1 MSLYLHTNWNNSKL
15 ESVFM
20 KKLILII
27 ASAAAFFLV
36 AGAEDKPVTFNQ
48 LPECARSFID
58 NNYQSVKL
66 VLATKDDDF
75 IRPEFHVVLENGV
88 ALQFDNDGRLE
99 KIASR
104 SGDIPASV
112 IPKQIT
118 DVVKSHYPDAHIV
131 EYEVDRKTY
140 EVKLSN
146 RMEIT
151 FDSAFR
157 MIEIDD

>member
-1 MSLYLHTNWNNSKL
+1 
-15 ESVFM
+15 M

-27 ASAAAFFLV
+27 VSLAAFMSVLR
-36 AGAEDKPVTFNQ
+36 AEDKPVTFNQ
-48 LPECARSFID
+48 LPESARNFID
-58 NNYQSVKL
+58 SNYQSVKL

-104 SGDIPASV
+104 SGDIPAAV

-118 DVVKSHYPDAHIV
+118 DIVKSHYPDAYIV

-146 RMEIT
+146 RIEIT
-151 FDSAFR
+151 FDSSFR
-157 MIEIDD
+157 LVEIDD

>member
-1 MSLYLHTNWNNSKL
+1 
-15 ESVFM
+15 M

-27 ASAAAFFLV
+27 VSLAAFMSV
-36 AGAEDKPVTFNQ
+36 VRAEDKPVTFNQ
-48 LPECARSFID
+48 LPESARNVID
-58 NNYQSVKL
+58 SNYQSVKL

-104 SGDIPASV
+104 SGDIPAAV

-118 DVVKSHYPDAHIV
+118 DIVKSHYPDAYIV

-146 RMEIT
+146 RIEIT
-151 FDSAFR
+151 FDSSFR
-157 MIEIDD
+157 LVEIDD

>member
-1 MSLYLHTNWNNSKL
+1 MIVS
-15 ESVFM
+15 
-20 KKLILII
+20 I
-27 ASAAAFFLV
+27 AAFVSV

-48 LPECARSFID
+48 LPEGARTFLD
-58 NNYQSVKL
+58 TNYQKVKL

-75 IRPEFHVVLENGV
+75 IRPEFNVVLENGV
-88 ALQFDNDGRLE
+88 AIQFDNDGRLE

-104 SGDIPASV
+104 SGDIPAAV

-118 DVVKSHYPDAHIV
+118 DIVKSHYPDAYIV

-146 RMEIT
+146 RIEIT
-151 FDSAFR
+151 FDSSFR

>member
-1 MSLYLHTNWNNSKL
+1 
-15 ESVFM
+15 M

-27 ASAAAFFLV
+27 VSLAAFMSV
-36 AGAEDKPVTFNQ
+36 VRAEDKPVTFNQ
-48 LPECARSFID
+48 LPESARNFID
-58 NNYQSVKL
+58 SNYPSVKL

-104 SGDIPASV
+104 SGDIPAAV

-118 DVVKSHYPDAHIV
+118 DIVKSHYPDAYIV

-146 RMEIT
+146 RIEIT
-151 FDSAFR
+151 FDSSFR
-157 MIEIDD
+157 LVEIDD

>member
-1 MSLYLHTNWNNSKL
+1 
-15 ESVFM
+15 M

-27 ASAAAFFLV
+27 VSIAAFVSV

-48 LPECARSFID
+48 LPEGARTFLD
-58 NNYQSVKL
+58 TNYQKVKL

-75 IRPEFHVVLENGV
+75 IRPEFNVVLENGV
-88 ALQFDNDGRLE
+88 AIQFDNDGRLE

-104 SGDIPASV
+104 SGDIPAAV
-112 IPKQIT
+112 MPKQIT
-118 DVVKSHYPDAHIV
+118 DIVKSHYPDAYIV

-146 RMEIT
+146 RIEIT
-151 FDSAFR
+151 FDSSFR

>member
-1 MSLYLHTNWNNSKL
+1 
-15 ESVFM
+15 M
-20 KKLILII
+20 KKLILMIVSI
-27 ASAAAFFLV
+27 AAFVSV

-48 LPECARSFID
+48 LPEGARTFLD
-58 NNYQSVKL
+58 TNYQKVKL

-75 IRPEFHVVLENGV
+75 IRPEFNVVLENGV
-88 ALQFDNDGRLE
+88 AIQFDNDGRLE

-104 SGDIPASV
+104 SGDIPAAV

-118 DVVKSHYPDAHIV
+118 DIVKSHYPDAYIV

-146 RMEIT
+146 RIEIT
-151 FDSAFR
+151 FDSSFR
-157 MIEIDD
+157 LVEIDD

>member
-1 MSLYLHTNWNNSKL
+1 
-15 ESVFM
+15 M

-27 ASAAAFFLV
+27 VSLAAFMSV
-36 AGAEDKPVTFNQ
+36 VRAEDKPVTFNQ
-48 LPECARSFID
+48 LPESARSFID
-58 NNYQSVKL
+58 SNYQSVKL

-104 SGDIPASV
+104 SGDIPAAV

-118 DVVKSHYPDAHIV
+118 DIVKSHYPDAYIV

-140 EVKLSN
+140 GVKLSN
-146 RMEIT
+146 RIEIT
-151 FDSAFR
+151 FDSSFR
-157 MIEIDD
+157 LVEIDD

>member
-1 MSLYLHTNWNNSKL
+1 
-15 ESVFM
+15 M

-27 ASAAAFFLV
+27 VSLAAFMSV
-36 AGAEDKPVTFNQ
+36 ARAEDKPVTFNQ
-48 LPECARSFID
+48 LPESARNFID
-58 NNYQSVKL
+58 SNYQSVKL

-104 SGDIPASV
+104 SGDIPAAV
-112 IPKQIT
+112 IPKQIA
-118 DVVKSHYPDAHIV
+118 DIVKSHYPDAYIV

-146 RMEIT
+146 RIEIT
-151 FDSAFR
+151 FDSSFR
-157 MIEIDD
+157 LVEIDD

>member
-1 MSLYLHTNWNNSKL
+1 
-15 ESVFM
+15 M

-27 ASAAAFFLV
+27 VSIAAFVSV

-48 LPECARSFID
+48 LPEGARTFLD
-58 NNYQSVKL
+58 TNYQKVKL

-75 IRPEFHVVLENGV
+75 IRPEFNVVLENGV
-88 ALQFDNDGRLE
+88 AIQFDNDGRLE

-104 SGDIPASV
+104 SGDIPAAV

-118 DVVKSHYPDAHIV
+118 DIVKSHYPDAYIV

-146 RMEIT
+146 RIEIT
-151 FDSAFR
+151 FDSSFR
-157 MIEIDD
+157 LVEIDD

>member
-1 MSLYLHTNWNNSKL
+1 
-15 ESVFM
+15 M

-27 ASAAAFFLV
+27 VSLAAFMSV
-36 AGAEDKPVTFNQ
+36 ARAEDKPITFNQ
-48 LPECARSFID
+48 LPESARNFID
-58 NNYQSVKL
+58 SNYQSVKL

-104 SGDIPASV
+104 SGDIPAAV

-118 DVVKSHYPDAHIV
+118 DIVKSHYPDAYIV

-146 RMEIT
+146 RIEIT
-151 FDSAFR
+151 FDSSFR
-157 MIEIDD
+157 LVEIDD

>member
-1 MSLYLHTNWNNSKL
+1 
-15 ESVFM
+15 M

-27 ASAAAFFLV
+27 VSLAAFMSV
-36 AGAEDKPVTFNQ
+36 VRAEDKPVTFNQ
-48 LPECARSFID
+48 LPESARNFID
-58 NNYQSVKL
+58 SNYQSVKL

-104 SGDIPASV
+104 SGDIPTAV

-118 DVVKSHYPDAHIV
+118 DIVKSHYPDAYIV

-146 RMEIT
+146 RIEIT
-151 FDSAFR
+151 FDSSFR
-157 MIEIDD
+157 LVEIDD

>member
-1 MSLYLHTNWNNSKL
+1 
-15 ESVFM
+15 M

-27 ASAAAFFLV
+27 VSLAAFMSV
-36 AGAEDKPVTFNQ
+36 VRAEDKPVTFNQ
-48 LPECARSFID
+48 LPESARNFID
-58 NNYQSVKL
+58 SNYQSVKL

-104 SGDIPASV
+104 SGDIPAAV

-118 DVVKSHYPDAHIV
+118 DIVKSHYPDAFIV

-146 RMEIT
+146 RIEIT
-151 FDSAFR
+151 FDSSFR
-157 MIEIDD
+157 LVEIDD

>member
-1 MSLYLHTNWNNSKL
+1 
-15 ESVFM
+15 M

-27 ASAAAFFLV
+27 VSLAAFMSV
-36 AGAEDKPVTFNQ
+36 VRAEDKPVTFNQ
-48 LPECARSFID
+48 LPESARNFID
-58 NNYQSVKL
+58 SNYQSVKL

-104 SGDIPASV
+104 SGDILAAV

-118 DVVKSHYPDAHIV
+118 DIVKSHYPDAYIV

-146 RMEIT
+146 RIEIT
-151 FDSAFR
+151 FDSSFR
-157 MIEIDD
+157 LVEIDD

>member
-1 MSLYLHTNWNNSKL
+1 
-15 ESVFM
+15 M
-20 KKLILII
+20 KKLILMIVSI
-27 ASAAAFFLV
+27 AAFVSV

-48 LPECARSFID
+48 LPEGARTFLD
-58 NNYQSVKL
+58 TNYQKVKL

-75 IRPEFHVVLENGV
+75 IRPEFNVVLENGV
-88 ALQFDNDGRLE
+88 AIQFDNDGRLE

-104 SGDIPASV
+104 SGDIPAAV

-118 DVVKSHYPDAHIV
+118 DIVKSHYPNAYIV

-146 RMEIT
+146 RIEIT
-151 FDSAFR
+151 FDSSFR

>member
-1 MSLYLHTNWNNSKL
+1 
-15 ESVFM
+15 M

-27 ASAAAFFLV
+27 VSLAAFMSV
-36 AGAEDKPVTFNQ
+36 VRAEDKPVTFNK
-48 LPECARSFID
+48 LPESARNFID
-58 NNYQSVKL
+58 SNYQSVKL

-104 SGDIPASV
+104 SGDIPAAV

-118 DVVKSHYPDAHIV
+118 DIVKSHYPDAYIV

-146 RMEIT
+146 RIEIT
-151 FDSAFR
+151 FDSSFR
-157 MIEIDD
+157 LVEIDD

>member
-1 MSLYLHTNWNNSKL
+1 
-15 ESVFM
+15 M

-27 ASAAAFFLV
+27 VSLAAFMSV
-36 AGAEDKPVTFNQ
+36 VRAEDKPVTFNQ
-48 LPECARSFID
+48 LPESARSFID
-58 NNYQSVKL
+58 SNYQSVKL

-104 SGDIPASV
+104 SGDIPTAV

-118 DVVKSHYPDAHIV
+118 DIVKSHYPDAYIV

-146 RMEIT
+146 RIEIT
-151 FDSAFR
+151 FDSSFR
-157 MIEIDD
+157 LVEIDD

>member
-1 MSLYLHTNWNNSKL
+1 
-15 ESVFM
+15 M
-20 KKLILII
+20 KKLILMIVSI
-27 ASAAAFFLV
+27 AAFVSV

-48 LPECARSFID
+48 LPDEARTFLD
-58 NNYQSVKL
+58 TNYQKVKL

-75 IRPEFHVVLENGV
+75 IRPEFNVVLENGV
-88 ALQFDNDGRLE
+88 AIQFDNDGRLE

-104 SGDIPASV
+104 SGDIPAAV

-118 DVVKSHYPDAHIV
+118 DIVKSHYPDAYIV

-146 RMEIT
+146 RIEIT
-151 FDSAFR
+151 FDSSFR

>member
-1 MSLYLHTNWNNSKL
+1 MIVS
-15 ESVFM
+15 
-20 KKLILII
+20 I
-27 ASAAAFFLV
+27 AAFVLV

-48 LPECARSFID
+48 LPDEARTFLD
-58 NNYQSVKL
+58 TNYQKVKL

-75 IRPEFHVVLENGV
+75 IRPEFNVVLENGV
-88 ALQFDNDGRLE
+88 AIQFDNDGRLE

-104 SGDIPASV
+104 SGDIPAAV

-118 DVVKSHYPDAHIV
+118 DIVKSHYPDAYIV

-146 RMEIT
+146 RIEIT
-151 FDSAFR
+151 FDSSFR
-157 MIEIDD
+157 LVEIDD

>member
-1 MSLYLHTNWNNSKL
+1 
-15 ESVFM
+15 M

-27 ASAAAFFLV
+27 VSIAAFVSV

-48 LPECARSFID
+48 LPEGARTFLD
-58 NNYQSVKL
+58 TNYQKVKL

-75 IRPEFHVVLENGV
+75 IRPEFNVVLENGV
-88 ALQFDNDGRLE
+88 AIQFDNDGRLE
-99 KIASR
+99 KISSR
-104 SGDIPASV
+104 SGDIPAAV

-118 DVVKSHYPDAHIV
+118 DIVKSHYPDAYIV

-146 RMEIT
+146 RIEIT
-151 FDSAFR
+151 FDSSFR

>member
-1 MSLYLHTNWNNSKL
+1 
-15 ESVFM
+15 M
-20 KKLILII
+20 KKLILMIVSI
-27 ASAAAFFLV
+27 TAFVSV

-48 LPECARSFID
+48 LPEGARTFLD
-58 NNYQSVKL
+58 TNYQKVKL

-75 IRPEFHVVLENGV
+75 IRPEFNVVLENGV
-88 ALQFDNDGRLE
+88 AIQFDNDGRLE

-104 SGDIPASV
+104 SGDIPAAV

-118 DVVKSHYPDAHIV
+118 DIVKSHYPDAYIV

-146 RMEIT
+146 RIEIT
-151 FDSAFR
+151 FDSSFR

>member
-1 MSLYLHTNWNNSKL
+1 
-15 ESVFM
+15 M

-27 ASAAAFFLV
+27 VSLAAFMSAV
-36 AGAEDKPVTFNQ
+36 RAEDKPVTFNQ
-48 LPECARSFID
+48 LPESARSFID
-58 NNYQSVKL
+58 SNYQSVKL

-104 SGDIPASV
+104 SGDIPAAV

-118 DVVKSHYPDAHIV
+118 DIVKSHYPDAYIV

-146 RMEIT
+146 RIEIT
-151 FDSAFR
+151 FDSSFR
-157 MIEIDD
+157 LVEIDD

>member
-1 MSLYLHTNWNNSKL
+1 
-15 ESVFM
+15 M

-27 ASAAAFFLV
+27 VSLTAFMSV
-36 AGAEDKPVTFNQ
+36 VRAEDKPVTFNQ
-48 LPECARSFID
+48 LPENARNFID
-58 NNYQSVKL
+58 SNYQSVKL

-104 SGDIPASV
+104 SGDIPAAV

-118 DVVKSHYPDAHIV
+118 DIVKSHYPDAYIV

-146 RMEIT
+146 RIEIT
-151 FDSAFR
+151 FDSSFR
-157 MIEIDD
+157 LVEIDD

>member
-1 MSLYLHTNWNNSKL
+1 
-15 ESVFM
+15 M
-20 KKLILII
+20 KKLILMIVSI
-27 ASAAAFFLV
+27 AAFVSV

-48 LPECARSFID
+48 LPEGARTFLD
-58 NNYQSVKL
+58 TNYQKVKL
-66 VLATKDDDF
+66 ALATKDDDF
-75 IRPEFHVVLENGV
+75 IRPEFNVVLENGV
-88 ALQFDNDGRLE
+88 AIQFDNDGRLE

-104 SGDIPASV
+104 SGDIPAAV

-118 DVVKSHYPDAHIV
+118 DIVKSHYPDAYIV

-146 RMEIT
+146 RIEIT
-151 FDSAFR
+151 FDSSFR

>member
-1 MSLYLHTNWNNSKL
+1 
-15 ESVFM
+15 M

-27 ASAAAFFLV
+27 VSLAAFMSV
-36 AGAEDKPVTFNQ
+36 ARAEDKPVTFNQ
-48 LPECARSFID
+48 LPESARNFID
-58 NNYQSVKL
+58 SNYQSVKL

-104 SGDIPASV
+104 SGDIPAAV
-112 IPKQIT
+112 IPKQIA
-118 DVVKSHYPDAHIV
+118 DIVKSHYPDANIV

-146 RMEIT
+146 RIEIT
-151 FDSAFR
+151 FDSSFR
-157 MIEIDD
+157 LVEIDD

>member
-1 MSLYLHTNWNNSKL
+1 
-15 ESVFM
+15 M
-20 KKLILII
+20 KKLILMIVSI
-27 ASAAAFFLV
+27 AAFVLV

-48 LPECARSFID
+48 LPDEARTFLD
-58 NNYQSVKL
+58 TNYQKVKL

-75 IRPEFHVVLENGV
+75 IRPEFNVVLENGV
-88 ALQFDNDGRLE
+88 AIQFDNDGRLE

-104 SGDIPASV
+104 SGDIPAAV

-118 DVVKSHYPDAHIV
+118 DIVKSHYPDAYIV

-146 RMEIT
+146 RIEIT
-151 FDSAFR
+151 FDSSFR
-157 MIEIDD
+157 LVEIDD

>member
-1 MSLYLHTNWNNSKL
+1 
-15 ESVFM
+15 M

-27 ASAAAFFLV
+27 VSLAAFMSV
-36 AGAEDKPVTFNQ
+36 VRAEDKPVTFNQ
-48 LPECARSFID
+48 LPESARSFID
-58 NNYQSVKL
+58 SNYQSVKL

-104 SGDIPASV
+104 SGDIPAAV

-118 DVVKSHYPDAHIV
+118 DIVKSHYPDAYIV

-146 RMEIT
+146 RIEIT
-151 FDSAFR
+151 FDSSFR
-157 MIEIDD
+157 LVEIDD

>member
-1 MSLYLHTNWNNSKL
+1 
-15 ESVFM
+15 M

-27 ASAAAFFLV
+27 VSLAAFMSV
-36 AGAEDKPVTFNQ
+36 VRAEDKPVTFNQ
-48 LPECARSFID
+48 LPESARNFID
-58 NNYQSVKL
+58 SNYQSVKL

-104 SGDIPASV
+104 SGDIPAAV

-118 DVVKSHYPDAHIV
+118 DIVKSHYPDAYIV

-146 RMEIT
+146 RIEIT
-151 FDSAFR
+151 FDSSFR
-157 MIEIDD
+157 LVEIDD

>member
-1 MSLYLHTNWNNSKL
+1 
-15 ESVFM
+15 M
-20 KKLILII
+20 KKLILMIVSI
-27 ASAAAFFLV
+27 AAFVSV

-48 LPECARSFID
+48 LPEGARTFLD
-58 NNYQSVKL
+58 TNYQKVKL

-75 IRPEFHVVLENGV
+75 IRPEFNVVLENGV
-88 ALQFDNDGRLE
+88 AIQFDNDGRLE

-104 SGDIPASV
+104 SGDIPAAV

-118 DVVKSHYPDAHIV
+118 DIVKSHYPDAYIV

-146 RMEIT
+146 RIEIT
-151 FDSAFR
+151 FDSSFR